1 MTTHYVDITVVP
13 DPETG
18 VPELLGALYDKLHR
32 ALVAQR
38 RTDIGV
44 SFPDYSMN
52 PRNLGASLRLH
63 GQDDVLRSLL
73 QADWLKGMRDHVRM
87 TEITAVPATARHRM
101 ISRQQFKT
109 NVHRLRRRRM
119 RRKNETAE
127 QAARAI
133 PSTVER
139 RPTLPFVRLHS
150 GSTRQTFCLFVQMG
164 ALSDTPTKGQFNS
177 YGLSPSATVPW
188 F

>member
-18 VPELLGALYDKLHR
+18 VPELLGALYDRLHK
-32 ALVAQR
+32 ALVHQCITR
-38 RTDIGV
+38 VGV
-44 SFPDYSMN
+44 SFPQYSMN
-52 PRNLGASLRLH
+52 PRNLGACLRLH
-63 GQDDVLRSLL
+63 GQADVLRSFL

-87 TEITAVPATARHRM
+87 TEINTVPPNARHRT
-101 ISRQQFKT
+101 IARQQFKT

-119 RRKNETAE
+119 KRKGETAE

-133 PSTVER
+133 PNTVER
-139 RPTLPFVRLHS
+139 RPTLPFLRLHS
-150 GSTRQTFCLFVQMG
+150 GSTRQVFCLFVRLG
-164 ALSDTPTKGQFNS
+164 PLSDTPAEGAFNS
-177 YGLSPSATVPW
+177 YGLSQSTTVPW